1 MYYICIYDESTSL
14 HQYPESAEIFDED
27 VYMTLPKSCNT
38 SLYHTESYD
47 EAVAFKDAY
56 NKHLAIQ
63 PKNEITSLYSE
74 IIDLHSHKDSQ
85 KYVWLLDN
93 GVWTKIESAG
103 FWWKVYIDKS
113 QCKIFINALV
123 PIGEVYEF
131 LYETKDFEDAQ
142 DFVKLFK
149 ESKYISDVGYYIP
162 PSNGD
167 SLGNKFTYLN
177 KEWKKLESERVEEGS
192 YLKEIKDIFNLKHLS
207 VEMKLTAIGDI
218 LKNVK

>member
-14 HQYPESAEIFDED
+14 HQYPESAEIFDEETY
-27 VYMTLPKSCNT
+27 VTLPKSCNT

-47 EAVAFKDAY
+47 EAVAFKEAY
-56 NKHLAIQ
+56 NEHLTVLS
-63 PKNEITSLYSE
+63 KNEITSLHNY
-74 IIDLHSHKDSQ
+74 KDSQ
-85 KYVWLLDN
+85 KYVWLLAD
-93 GVWTKIESAG
+93 GIWSKVDTSG

-113 QCKIFINALV
+113 KCQLFINALV

-142 DFVKLFK
+142 EFVKLFK

-167 SLGNKFTYLN
+167 SLGDKFTYLN
-177 KEWKKLESERVEEGS
+177 REWKKLESKKVEEGS
-192 YLKEIKDIFNLKHLS
+192 YLKEIKNIFNLKHLS
-207 VEMKLTAIGDI
+207 VEMKLAAIGDI
-218 LKNVK
+218 LKNVKGE